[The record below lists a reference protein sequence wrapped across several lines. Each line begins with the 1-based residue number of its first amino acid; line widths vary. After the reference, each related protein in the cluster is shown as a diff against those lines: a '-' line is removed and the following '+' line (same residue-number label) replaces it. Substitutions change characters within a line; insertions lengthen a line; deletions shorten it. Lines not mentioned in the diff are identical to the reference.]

1 MRPRTRATVGA
12 GRAARAVA
20 VMSKHVIVGGGTVDA
35 VEIACPMRATGG
47 KEIPAVAVPPG
58 EPEHNKVAPAGAG
71 ESLVAALGSALVEA
85 TEPVPAME
93 MKIEELE
100 AFEDVTRCWMDARA
114 PFGNRALP
122 EIFMRWTRAIV
133 AWMHARGVPT
143 VGYLHDFF
151 CVADTKE
158 KAEEAMLL
166 LVKFV
171 TFRGF
176 KVNNAKCEGP
186 TQVLQFL
193 GVLLNTEGDVCTACI
208 DEERI
213 AIVVK
218 HAGELRAQAARG
230 MVARRAL
237 ESLLGVLA
245 FCNQVVWGLSL
256 YTKRGFAFLA
266 ATTHW
271 NGRMVVV
278 NIDNKSAMYQVGN
291 WWGPVEYLLLLPQIF
306 LVCVKHDIRLQTK
319 YINTKDNLLADL
331 LSRLDMGRFMVEHR
345 IFSRATIRHQDRD
358 GRMLC
363 PVRWAELDHEFGPFM
378 VDSCMAESK
387 ANSYC
392 HLSWSKWGTACCFLV
407 PVWDGKEG
415 WELVRCLP
423 YVFNVVREWAKGTH
437 LFTAPDLRG
446 FGRTA
451 WGPTRTLCIFIT
463 FYSWLVEPETIK
475 CWGKPPRPVMP
486 LTLADLA
493 KMALLISA
501 WGLGQEA
508 LWAAILVGF
517 FGLFQKDNLTTGKTG
532 AWNTRGALVRDDVLF
547 LEDGGVAVQ
556 GSLLCPVRAVRRFME
571 RTAGRPEDSVLFV
584 MEKLTGRRA
593 SVVPL
598 THDALVAGIKA
609 LAERLGLDPASY
621 ARHSLQRGGATT
633 AMRLDVNN
641 IYIKMQGDWKSD
653 CFKRYCELDTEQKLI
668 LPGAMAAAATA
679 LL

>member
-1 MRPRTRATVGA
+1 
-12 GRAARAVA
+12 
-20 VMSKHVIVGGGTVDA
+20 MSKHVIVGGGTVDA

-100 AFEDVTRCWMDARA
+100 AFEDVTR
-114 PFGNRALP
+114 
-122 EIFMRWTRAIV
+122 
-133 AWMHARGVPT
+133 
-143 VGYLHDFF
+143 
-151 CVADTKE
+151 
-158 KAEEAMLL
+158 
-166 LVKFV
+166 
-171 TFRGF
+171 
-176 KVNNAKCEGP
+176 
-186 TQVLQFL
+186 VLQFL

-245 FCNQVVWGLSL
+245 FCNQVVRQYHG
-256 YTKRGFAFLA
+256 KRVVLERRVVDERHFGTDASGTLGF
-266 ATTHW
+266 
-271 NGRMVVV
+271 G
-278 NIDNKSAMYQVGN
+278 G
-291 WWGPVEYLLLLPQIF
+291 GIF

-392 HLSWSKWGTACCFLV
+392 HLSWSKVEDARVQKF
-407 PVWDGKEG
+407 DGH
-415 WELVRCLP
+415 
-423 YVFNVVREWAKGTH
+423 N
-437 LFTAPDLRG
+437 
-446 FGRTA
+446 A
-451 WGPTRTLCIFIT
+451 WGNSLSPSWAEALAPETRRTLCIFIT

-532 AWNTRGALVRDDVLF
+532 AWNTRGAL
-547 LEDGGVAVQ
+547 AVQ

-571 RTAGRPEDSVLFV
+571 RTAGRPEDSGLR
-584 MEKLTGRRA
+584 ERPGLLSGE
-593 SVVPL
+593 PL
-598 THDALVAGIKA
+598 LGARMG
-609 LAERLGLDPASY
+609 ERLLLRKLLRSWEEAS
-621 ARHSLQRGGATT
+621 AR
-633 AMRLDVNN
+633 
-641 IYIKMQGDWKSD
+641 
-653 CFKRYCELDTEQKLI
+653 
-668 LPGAMAAAATA
+668 
-679 LL
+679 